1 MDEELSDM
9 SLTKQQSHDPYEGKT
24 MAEVLREKREATEL
38 ILENTKTQQESIEE
52 RR

>member
-1 MDEELSDM
+1 
-9 SLTKQQSHDPYEGKT
+9 

-38 ILENTKTQQESIEE
+38 ILENKTQQESIEE